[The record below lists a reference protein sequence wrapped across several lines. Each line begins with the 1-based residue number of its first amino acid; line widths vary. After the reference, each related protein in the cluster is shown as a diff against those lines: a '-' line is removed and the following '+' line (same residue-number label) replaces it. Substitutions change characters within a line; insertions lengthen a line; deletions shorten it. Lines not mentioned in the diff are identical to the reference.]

1 MAKFIYDNKKRKATI
16 FSDQLDL
23 IREHFS
29 YPNEGAVFARRRGA
43 WFMPT
48 RSYIITPAGKYDV
61 GMTLDIIKYIKR
73 ELPNEPI
80 IIDESIKDVIK
91 PSINAEKVSLALEL
105 RDYQG
110 EIVDECVKFGRG
122 VVVLAT
128 AGGKTLT
135 MANLLERIYQ
145 TSQNKETWKA
155 LIIVPDLGLVNQT
168 FADFE
173 NYKVNFTHGKWTGN
187 NPVNIADNVIIAN
200 MGILQSDKSDIDFI
214 NYVDVLVIDEVHKI
228 RAKNKINKIVTK
240 INTSNKFG
248 FTGTLPDNDADMW
261 NIFGKIGPV
270 IYEKGSYELRLEN
283 YVSNALVQVV
293 KLHYKT
299 KPRYSTEINDPG
311 ERYRQE
317 FEFLF
322 TNSFRNNVIKKL
334 STGVKK
340 NTLILVDFI
349 RHGEE
354 LYNVLSQDESKK
366 VYFIQGDVDVE
377 ERDKIKKLIESNDNI
392 ICIAISK
399 IFSTGIS
406 INNLHYIIFA
416 SGGKA
421 KVKILQSIGRGLRLH
436 KNKNKLVII
445 DIADQLRYSE
455 QHSEKRIDLYQS
467 ENIQTKVVDFYE
479 NS

>member
-1 MAKFIYDNKKRKATI
+1 MAKFNYDSKKRKATI
-16 FSDQLDL
+16 KIDQLDL
-23 IREHFS
+23 VREHFS
-29 YPNEGAVFARRRGA
+29 YPNEGAVFARRRGN
-43 WFMPT
+43 WYVPQ
-48 RSYIITPAGKYDV
+48 RSYIITPMGKYDV
-61 GMTLDIIKYIKR
+61 GMTLDIVRFIKR

-80 IIDESIKDVIK
+80 ELDNTILDVIK
-91 PSINAEKVSLALEL
+91 PKIQAEKVSLALNL
-105 RDYQG
+105 RDYQE
-110 EIVDECVKFGRG
+110 EIVDECMKFGRG

-145 TSQNKETWKA
+145 SVDNKETWKA

-168 FADFE
+168 FKDLE
-173 NYKVNFTHGKWTGN
+173 DYKVSFTHGKWTGN

-200 MGILQSDKSDIDFI
+200 MGILQSEKSDIDFI
-214 NYVDVLVIDEVHKI
+214 NYVDVLIIDEVHKI
-228 RAKNKINKIVTK
+228 RAKNKINKIVSK
-240 INTSNKFG
+240 INTPNKFG

-261 NIFGKIGPV
+261 NIFGKIGPT
-270 IYEKGSYELRLEN
+270 IYEKGSYELRLEQ
-283 YVSNALVQVV
+283 YVSNALIQIV
-293 KLHYKT
+293 KLHYFN
-299 KPRYSTEINDPG
+299 KPRYSSEINDPG

-322 TNSFRNNVIKKL
+322 TNEFRNNIIKKL

-340 NTLILVDFI
+340 NTLILVDYI

-354 LYNVLSQDESKK
+354 LYNVLSQDKSKK
-366 VYFIQGDVDVE
+366 VYFIQGEVDVE

-421 KVKILQSIGRGLRLH
+421 KIKILQSIGRGLRLH
-436 KNKNKLVII
+436 KNKKKLIII
-445 DIADQLRYSE
+445 DIADQLRYST
-455 QHSEKRIDLYQS
+455 QHSEKRIELYQK
-467 ENIQTKVVDFYE
+467 ENIQTKVVDFTE

>member
-1 MAKFIYDNKKRKATI
+1 MAKFSYDSKKRKAI
-16 FSDQLDL
+16 IQIDDLDL
-23 IREHFS
+23 VREHFS
-29 YPNEGAVFARRRGA
+29 YPNEGAVFARRRGN
-43 WFMPT
+43 WYVPQ
-48 RSYIITPAGKYDV
+48 RSYIITPTGRYDV
-61 GMTLDIIKYIKR
+61 GMTFDIIKFLKR
-73 ELPNEPI
+73 ELPSEPI
-80 IIDESIKDVIK
+80 ELDNSITHLIK
-91 PSINAEKVSLALEL
+91 PQIKADKVSLALEL
-105 RDYQG
+105 RDYQD

-145 TSQNKETWKA
+145 STPKKDTWKA

-168 FADFE
+168 FSDFE
-173 NYKVNFTHGKWTGN
+173 NYKVSFTHGKWTGN

-214 NYVDVLVIDEVHKI
+214 NYVDVLIIDEVHKI
-228 RAKNKINKIVTK
+228 RAKNKINKIVSK
-240 INTSNKFG
+240 INTPNKFG
-248 FTGTLPDNDADMW
+248 FTGTLPDNDADTW
-261 NIFGKIGPV
+261 NIFGKMGPT

-293 KLHYKT
+293 KLNYKT
-299 KPRYSTEINDPG
+299 KPQYSTEINDPG

-322 TNSFRNNVIKKL
+322 TNSFRNKIIKKL

-354 LYNVLSQDESKK
+354 LYNVLSQDKTKK

-445 DIADQLRYSE
+445 DIADQLRYSA
-455 QHSEKRIDLYQS
+455 QHSERRIELYQK

>member
-1 MAKFIYDNKKRKATI
+1 MATFKYDKKKKKASIKT
-16 FSDQLDL
+16 DNLDL
-23 IREHFS
+23 VREHFS

-43 WFMPT
+43 WYIPS
-48 RSYIITPAGKYDV
+48 RSYIITPTGSYDV
-61 GMTLDIIKYIKR
+61 GMTLDIIKYLKK
-73 ELPNEPI
+73 ELPNEQI
-80 IIDESIKDVIK
+80 ILDESIKDIIHPV
-91 PSINAEKVSLALEL
+91 INAEKASLALEL
-105 RDYQG
+105 RDYQD
-110 EIVDECVKFGRG
+110 EIVGECIKFGRG

-135 MANLLERIYQ
+135 MANLLERIYK
-145 TSQNKETWKA
+145 SAKNKETWKA

-168 FADFE
+168 HSDFE
-173 NYKVNFTHGKWTGN
+173 NYKVSFTHGKWTGN
-187 NPVNIADNVIIAN
+187 NPVNLTDNVVVAN
-200 MGILQSDKSDIDFI
+200 MGILQSDKSDIDWI
-214 NYVDVLVIDEVHKI
+214 NYVDVLIIDEVHKI

-293 KLHYKT
+293 KLNYKN
-299 KPRYSTEINDPG
+299 KPRYSTEISDPG

-322 TNSFRNNVIKKL
+322 TNTFRNKVIKKL

-354 LYNVLSQDESKK
+354 LYNVLSEEKSKD

-377 ERDKIKKLIESNDNI
+377 ERDKIKRLIESNDNI

-445 DIADQLRYSE
+445 DIADQLRYST
-455 QHSEKRIDLYQS
+455 QHSEKRIELYQK
-467 ENIQTKVVDFYE
+467 ENIQTKIVDFYE